1 MVGEWKASDSQAS
14 QVQKHESHSY
24 PCCQMSMRSE
34 ELLRFHRR
42 ALYLEFHHCTTC
54 CGPAPQKRFAVYRKQ
69 QGPFNPHCWV
79 LVRHAGAAS
88 SHWRHMF
95 FAHVGTKRND
105 LQGLF
110 PGIQNKISTVVRK
123 TVLSFPY
130 WVAGLFKRI
139 RRPRPGCSKM
149 DELQRLRLVGGHLFL
164 T

>member
-1 MVGEWKASDSQAS
+1 M
-14 QVQKHESHSY
+14 QKHESHSY

-54 CGPAPQKRFAVYRKQ
+54 YGPVPQKPFAVYRKQ

-105 LQGLF
+105 LQGM
-110 PGIQNKISTVVRK
+110 GIQNK
-123 TVLSFPY
+123 FPPLCRRLY
-130 WVAGLFKRI
+130 FHFPIGLQVFSKGS
-139 RRPRPGCSKM
+139 PGPGRGAVKWMSCRGCALL
-149 DELQRLRLVGGHLFL
+149 EVTYF
-164 T
+164 